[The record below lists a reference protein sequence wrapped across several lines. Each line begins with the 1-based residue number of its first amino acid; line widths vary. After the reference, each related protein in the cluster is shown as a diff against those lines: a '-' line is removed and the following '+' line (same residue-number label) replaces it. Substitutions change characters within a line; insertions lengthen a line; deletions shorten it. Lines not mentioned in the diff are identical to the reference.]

1 MSYSWDELKGVFGMT
16 PSFATED
23 AGSLTATNT
32 IAVDHLQEGIDRI
45 IKDGIDALTTTG
57 SFGQCYNLFWDEF
70 QTLVRAAI
78 EAVDKRVPLML
89 GVTSANPR
97 ETYQKIKFVREAG
110 GEGVLMGLPYYDAM
124 SVPKII
130 DFYKQMCALFPDIS
144 FMIYHNPPNHKAHIP
159 VRAFPELVKNPNIVC
174 MKDSHR
180 APTEFIALHESID
193 GHIAH
198 FVNQTQ
204 LYPYLEMGAAGCWS
218 IDAYRGPWPII
229 RLYQACADRDHET
242 ARRILKELRGEG
254 TGDEFHLAQLPDVQ
268 GADIQALTG
277 YVKPGPYRAPHA
289 LGPQDPNSERSRKT
303 AERWNQLSEKYR
315 PEVEARRGVL
325 VSA

>member
-1 MSYSWDELKGVFGMT
+1 MSYALGDFKGVCGMT
-16 PSFATED
+16 PAFSTPD

-32 IAVDHLQEGIDRI
+32 IAVDNLQAGIDRI
-45 IKDGIDALTTTG
+45 IKDGIGSLTTTG

-78 EAVDKRVPLML
+78 EAVNKRVPLML

-110 GEGVLMGLPYYDAM
+110 GEGVLMGLPYYDGM

-130 DFYKQMCALFPDIS
+130 DFYKQMCELFPDIS

-159 VRAFPELVKNPNIVC
+159 VRAFPELIKNPNIVC

-180 APTEFIALHESID
+180 TPAEFLALHDVID

-198 FVNQTQ
+198 MVNQGQ
-204 LYPYLEMGAAGCWS
+204 MYPYVMMGAAGCWS
-218 IDAYRGPWPII
+218 IDAWRGPWPII
-229 RLYQACADRDHET
+229 RVYQACVEGDVET
-242 ARRILKELRGEG
+242 AKRIYRELRGGAPGGEPR
-254 TGDEFHLAQLPDVQ
+254 EAAMLPDVQ
-268 GADIQALTG
+268 GADVQAIIG
-277 YVKPGPYRAPHA
+277 YVNPGPYRAPHA
-289 LGPQDPNSERSRKT
+289 LGPQNPDDERAKKAAALWT
-303 AERWNQLSEKYR
+303 QLCEKYR
-315 PEVEARRGVL
+315 PEVEARRAAL
-325 VSA
+325 